1 MKFEIP
7 GPLKLEHHELHADL
21 VKATKAG
28 GRTGES
34 ARAVAN
40 VLHDHFVK
48 EEEYALPPLGLL
60 KALSEGKAESEMTE
74 ILPMTDKL
82 ERELGSMLSE
92 HRCLVVELTK
102 LIEVAKA
109 ENKPEVVNFA
119 EKLMLHAR
127 TEEEVLYPSAILIGR
142 YLKLKL
148 GT

>member
-21 VKATKAG
+21 VKVTKAG

-60 KALSEGKAESEMTE
+60 KALSEGKAESEMTK

-92 HRCLVVELTK
+92 HRCLVAELTK
-102 LIEVAKA
+102 LIEAAKG

-148 GT
+148 GR